1 VGISAARPWRLQPV
15 VTLAS
20 TASIRRTPVA
30 TILDARI
37 TSRDTDAEAQ
47 RDPDRP
53 MKRERRRA
61 TALPRRIEHR
71 SPVPCSSTRPT
82 NERPVRSPV
91 SFAVPTNQTRTPQ
104 ARLGRRLDS
113 SRGESPQPINRE
125 PSEFVQPTMRDNFH
139 SRKYSRVQRTIKLG
153 FVRGPKAG
161 PRRLDC
167 RESGFESMIP

>member
-1 VGISAARPWRLQPV
+1 VGISAARPWRLQPL

-20 TASIRRTPVA
+20 TDSIRRTPVA

-104 ARLGRRLDS
+104 ARLGRRLDC
-113 SRGESPQPINRE
+113 SRGESLQPINRE
-125 PSEFVQPTMRDNFH
+125 PSEFVNRRCMTTSTPGSTHVFNEPSSWALFAAPRPG
-139 SRKYSRVQRTIKLG
+139 LG
-153 FVRGPKAG
+153 GWIAVNPASN
-161 PRRLDC
+161 L
-167 RESGFESMIP
+167 